1 MLLPMSHNN
10 FLHDTID
17 IRCQVMLM
25 SPQENVT
32 TDPKRT
38 VSAHTTLPMEMIPVL
53 YDCLDGSCVS
63 LQESINTTY
72 HDQFQ
77 YPQHIACG

>member
-1 MLLPMSHNN
+1 MSHNN

-17 IRCQVMLM
+17 ICCQVMLM
-25 SPQENVT
+25 SPQENVA
-32 TDPKRT
+32 TDPKRI

-63 LQESINTTY
+63 LQEAINTTY